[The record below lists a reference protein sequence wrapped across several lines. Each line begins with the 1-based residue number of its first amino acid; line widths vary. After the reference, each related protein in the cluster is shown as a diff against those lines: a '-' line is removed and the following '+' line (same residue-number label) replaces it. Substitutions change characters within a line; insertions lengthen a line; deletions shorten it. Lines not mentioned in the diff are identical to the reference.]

1 MSRPTTDPGV
11 PKVTGGGALT
21 RRMAAASASLKVRNY
36 RLYFLGQSISVAG
49 SFMQT
54 LAISFLALRL
64 TGSGTALGIAAAA
77 RLVPFVLLGPF
88 GGVIADRYDKRRLL
102 YITQTAS
109 ALGAL
114 AFAALDRSGA
124 MTYPLLLAL
133 SLVLGCLT
141 VLDNPARQS
150 LIAELVT
157 RETLANAVILNSVS
171 INVARVLGSVL
182 GGTLVAVVGIPWCF
196 VLNAISFGAVLLS
209 LALMRT
215 SDLLT
220 ATRVPRRS
228 GQVREGFVYALRTPE
243 LAIPLLMLTLTGIL
257 AYEFPISLPLLATGA
272 FHGNAATYG
281 VMAAVMAVGAVVG
294 GLLAA
299 SRAAPRHSSTLA
311 ITAIG
316 WGAAITMTGLAP
328 NLPIALIALA
338 FVGYGSITFNST
350 AKTTLQLAARADM
363 RGRVMALW
371 ALAWGGSTVLGGP
384 LVGWVASQLGSRW
397 GLLVG
402 GIPTMVLGA
411 VLLAIM
417 RRRTRSH
424 ADQ

>member
-1 MSRPTTDPGV
+1 VSRPTTDPGV

-114 AFAALDRSGA
+114 AFAALDWSGA

-157 RETLANAVILNSVS
+157 R
-171 INVARVLGSVL
+171 
-182 GGTLVAVVGIPWCF
+182 
-196 VLNAISFGAVLLS
+196 
-209 LALMRT
+209 
-215 SDLLT
+215 
-220 ATRVPRRS
+220 
-228 GQVREGFVYALRTPE
+228 
-243 LAIPLLMLTLTGIL
+243 
-257 AYEFPISLPLLATGA
+257 
-272 FHGNAATYG
+272 
-281 VMAAVMAVGAVVG
+281 
-294 GLLAA
+294 
-299 SRAAPRHSSTLA
+299 
-311 ITAIG
+311 
-316 WGAAITMTGLAP
+316 
-328 NLPIALIALA
+328 
-338 FVGYGSITFNST
+338 
-350 AKTTLQLAARADM
+350 
-363 RGRVMALW
+363 
-371 ALAWGGSTVLGGP
+371 
-384 LVGWVASQLGSRW
+384 
-397 GLLVG
+397 
-402 GIPTMVLGA
+402 
-411 VLLAIM
+411 
-417 RRRTRSH
+417 
-424 ADQ
+424 